1 MDSTCIH
8 NPQFNSYYID
18 SVFSKQFQLLKACL
32 NQKNGLRLQDIISFE
47 NSNNF
52 VETSLGHFYT
62 VSESIFPKVNKYKFG
77 NPIRFRRIECPVL
90 DGHVEYFFTKR
101 TKKVKL
107 VLFEWSEF
115 KFRKTDLFVKD
126 TTDPKLGRKTFEYK
140 YDYLVKKVSEQLG
153 QQLVIEQEKDS
164 GRHDTKW
171 KNANGI
177 CAYLFMFDNYNEIR
191 LAIYKE

>member
-1 MDSTCIH
+1 VG
-8 NPQFNSYYID
+8 Y
-18 SVFSKQFQLLKACL
+18 
-32 NQKNGLRLQDIISFE
+32 
-47 NSNNF
+47 
-52 VETSLGHFYT
+52 
-62 VSESIFPKVNKYKFG
+62 
-77 NPIRFRRIECPVL
+77 
-90 DGHVEYFFTKR
+90 YFFTKR